1 MFAVAKILFFLLN
14 LQFWVLLTI
23 QAQHISLLK
32 GDFENLVD

>member
-1 MFAVAKILFFLLN
+1 MFAVAKLMIILLN

-23 QAQHISLLK
+23 QAQHISWLK